1 MAFNAREIY
10 QNSFKNR
17 PQTIFPAYAEIMSI
31 ISNEKEAKE
40 SVQLEFVGGTVRMT
54 GQQQTQCTSLR

>member
-1 MAFNAREIY
+1 MHEKYIKIVSKQA
-10 QNSFKNR
+10 
-17 PQTIFPAYAEIMSI
+17 TDIFPDLRRDNEWSI